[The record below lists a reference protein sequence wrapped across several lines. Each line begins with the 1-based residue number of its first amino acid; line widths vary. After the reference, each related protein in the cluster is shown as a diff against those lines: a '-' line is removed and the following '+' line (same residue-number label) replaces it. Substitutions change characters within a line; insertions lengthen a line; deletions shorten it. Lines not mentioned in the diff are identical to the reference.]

1 MKGLNSTLLVC
12 ALLSLASGPAGADG
26 GYATRDLNPILQPI
40 YLPTLA
46 TFKQGNGWKI
56 DHSFYV
62 TNTMQKESKGNE
74 RLSIDVEIYRYEL
87 GLRYRHD
94 NWLARLD
101 LPFVA
106 NSGGELDGTIDSWH
120 KFWGLPEGD
129 RNDFPN
135 DRVNVEYQRN
145 GKLEYRQNHS
155 SSGIGDIALAIGYQL
170 SEQWAWFAGLEL
182 PSGDSGDFSG
192 NEEID
197 SALWLTYQGE
207 ADAELGFFGMFGV
220 SFPGSGDYLGGYVE
234 DTIWVAQA
242 GFDYRLYPTVIA
254 NLQLDMHSQSVEGS
268 ELDAF
273 GNSMQVVA
281 GLGFLRLVGEHRLD
295 LFVCEDILVG
305 TAPDVSFGLRLSRSY

>member
-1 MKGLNSTLLVC
+1 VRTNPVLLLC
-12 ALLSLASGPAGADG
+12 ALLGLVNGPASADG

-62 TNTMQKESKGNE
+62 TNTMQREDNDRE
-74 RLSIDVEIYRYEL
+74 QLVIDVENYRYEL

-94 NWLARLD
+94 SWLARAD

-106 NSGGELDGTIDSWH
+106 NSSGQLDSTINSWH

-129 RNDFPN
+129 RNDFNN
-135 DRVNVEYQRN
+135 DQLDIDYQRD
-145 GKLEYRQNHS
+145 GQLEYRQDRS
-155 SSGIGDIALAIGYQL
+155 SSGIGDISLAIGYQL
-170 SEQWAWFAGLEL
+170 SEQWAWFAGIEL
-182 PSGDSGDFSG
+182 PSGSSGDYSG

-197 SALWLTYQGE
+197 TALWLTYQDQVNEEVGIF
-207 ADAELGFFGMFGV
+207 ALFGA

-254 NLQLDMHSQSVEGS
+254 NLQLDMHSQSVEDS

-273 GNSMQVVA
+273 GNSMQLVV
-281 GLGFLRLVGEHRLD
+281 GVGFLRVLGEHRLD
-295 LFVCEDILVG
+295 LFFTEDILVG
-305 TAPDVSFGLRLSRSY
+305 TAPDITFGLRLSRSY

>member
-1 MKGLNSTLLVC
+1 MRVTPSLLVSI
-12 ALLSLASGPAGADG
+12 LLFLASGPASADG

-46 TFKQGNGWKI
+46 TFKQGDGWKI

-62 TNTMQKESKGNE
+62 TNTMQKESRGDE
-74 RLSIDVEIYRYEL
+74 RLSIDVENYRYEL

-94 NWLARLD
+94 NWLARVD

-129 RNDFPN
+129 RNNFPN
-135 DRVNVEYQRN
+135 DQVDVNYSRD
-145 GKLEYRQNHS
+145 GKLEYSQDHS
-155 SSGIGDIALAIGYQL
+155 SSGIGDIALAVGYQL
-170 SEQWAWFAGLEL
+170 SEQWAGFAGIEL
-182 PSGDSGDFSG
+182 PSGDSGDYSG

-197 SALWLTYQGE
+197 AALWLTYQGE
-207 ADAELGFFGMFGV
+207 VDEELGVFAMLGV

-242 GFDYRLYPTVIA
+242 GFDYRVYPTVIA
-254 NLQLDMHSQSVEGS
+254 NLQLDMHSQSVKDS

-273 GNSMQVVA
+273 GNSIQVVA

-295 LFVCEDILVG
+295 LFLAEDILVG
-305 TAPDVSFGLRLSRSY
+305 TVPDITFGLRLGRSY

>member
-1 MKGLNSTLLVC
+1 MKGLKPALLVGTLLG
-12 ALLSLASGPAGADG
+12 LAGGTASADG

-46 TFKQGNGWKI
+46 TFKQTDGWKI

-62 TNTMQKESKGNE
+62 TNTMQKESKGDE
-74 RLSIDVEIYRYEL
+74 RLLIDVENYRYEL

-94 NWLARLD
+94 RWLARVD

-106 NSGGELDGTIDSWH
+106 NSGGELDSSIDSWH

-129 RNDFPN
+129 RNDYPN
-135 DRVNVEYQRN
+135 DQIDVNYSRD
-145 GKLEYRQNHS
+145 GDLEYKQDRS

-170 SEQWAWFAGLEL
+170 NAQWAWFAGIEL

-197 SALWLTYQGE
+197 SALWVTYQRE
-207 ADAELGFFGMFGV
+207 VDDELGIFALLGV

-234 DTIWVAQA
+234 DSIWVAQT

-254 NLQLDMHSQSVEGS
+254 NLQLDMHSQSVEDS

-273 GNSMQVVA
+273 GNSMQVVL
-281 GLGFLRLVGEHRLD
+281 GVGFLRLVGEHRLD
-295 LFVCEDILVG
+295 LFFSEDILVG
-305 TAPDVSFGLRLSRSY
+305 TAPDISFGLRLSRSY

>member
-1 MKGLNSTLLVC
+1 VRTSPALLVFI
-12 ALLSLASGPAGADG
+12 LLGLVNGPASADG

-56 DHSFYV
+56 DHSFYI
-62 TNTMQKESKGNE
+62 TNTMQREDNDRE
-74 RLSIDVEIYRYEL
+74 QLIIDVENYRYEL

-94 NWLARLD
+94 SWLARVD

-106 NSGGELDGTIDSWH
+106 NSSGQLDSTINSWH

-129 RNDFPN
+129 RDDFNNDQL
-135 DRVNVEYQRN
+135 DIEYQRD
-145 GKLEYRQNHS
+145 GKFEYRQDRS
-155 SSGIGDIALAIGYQL
+155 SSGIGDISLAIGYQL
-170 SEQWAWFAGLEL
+170 SEQWAWFAGIEL
-182 PSGDSGDFSG
+182 PSGTSGDYSG

-197 SALWLTYQGE
+197 TALWLTYQGHVNE
-207 ADAELGFFGMFGV
+207 EMGVFALFGA

-234 DTIWVAQA
+234 NTIWVAQA

-254 NLQLDMHSQSVEGS
+254 NLQLDMHSQSVEDS

-273 GNSMQVVA
+273 GNSMQLVV
-281 GLGFLRLVGEHRLD
+281 GVGFLRVLGEHRLD
-295 LFVCEDILVG
+295 LFFTEDILVG
-305 TAPDVSFGLRLSRSY
+305 TAPDITFGLRLSRSY

>member
-1 MKGLNSTLLVC
+1 MRTNPALLVC
-12 ALLSLASGPAGADG
+12 TLLGLANGAANADG

-62 TNTMQKESKGNE
+62 TNTMQREDNDRE
-74 RLSIDVEIYRYEL
+74 QLIIDVENYRYEL

-94 NWLARLD
+94 NWLARVD

-106 NSGGELDGTIDSWH
+106 NSSGQLDSTINSWH
-120 KFWGLPEGD
+120 KFWGLLEGD
-129 RNDFPN
+129 RDDFNNDQL
-135 DRVNVEYQRN
+135 DIEYQRD
-145 GKLEYRQNHS
+145 GKFEYRQDRS
-155 SSGIGDIALAIGYQL
+155 SSGIGDISLAIGYQL
-170 SEQWAWFAGLEL
+170 SEQWAWFAGIEL
-182 PSGDSGDFSG
+182 PSGSSGDYSG

-197 SALWLTYQGE
+197 TALWLTYQDQVNEEIGIF
-207 ADAELGFFGMFGV
+207 ALFGA

-254 NLQLDMHSQSVEGS
+254 NLQLDMPVAEV
-268 ELDAF
+268 
-273 GNSMQVVA
+273 VVA
-281 GLGFLRLVGEHRLD
+281 YPATRAVFKCYGIPCQVDRITPWETIEQAAAARGHWAADSLLD
-295 LFVCEDILVG
+295 ELNAPG
-305 TAPDVSFGLRLSRSY
+305 TLK